1 MEAGVKYSRDK
12 DGFPLLYYASFGSSV
27 EKVRAIMVAVSAE
40 LTPEEVRNTVHAR
53 SRTTGEK
60 FSSVQ
65 NTSGA
70 LTLFKAVLYSE
81 IQISRLDYQ
90 VYHSFLG
97 QIALVLPFFL
107 CRLGFSHIRCDD
119 VFKEVARMYRLTCT
133 VLMYLGSL
141 IKKKTVRGGN

>member
-81 IQISRLDYQ
+81 IQISRLDYIIP
-90 VYHSFLG
+90 FL
-97 QIALVLPFFL
+97 ARLRLYFLFFSADWGSPIFGATTFL
-107 CRLGFSHIRCDD
+107 RRLRECIG
-119 VFKEVARMYRLTCT
+119 
-133 VLMYLGSL
+133 
-141 IKKKTVRGGN
+141 